1 MNPNGANTQMNCKAN
16 FSATYTKFRTRFRIQ
31 DCKMSDRVSK
41 IILAFLSCTETQN
54 VLFRDY
60 GTPRNITSTK
70 IWTTQVLR
78 QSWKGALSGKKLQRV
93 SKATTALRLS
103 WRENTNL
110 KLTA

>member
-1 MNPNGANTQMNCKAN
+1 
-16 FSATYTKFRTRFRIQ
+16 
-31 DCKMSDRVSK
+31 MSDRVSK

-78 QSWKGALSGKKLQRV
+78 QSWKGALSGKKNFKEFRKPQQPLDYRGERTQI
-93 SKATTALRLS
+93 SS
-103 WRENTNL
+103 
-110 KLTA
+110 